1 MGRTSGWPQTHGR
14 NFRLA
19 LCSWEELPACPRL
32 MGGTSGWLQALGGK
46 RREMQGGLP
55 LCFQHVQ
62 GVHGQKPA
70 PHSHRVCSGGCGLQS
85 GRGGR
90 RDTVPGRAL
99 GWVGDGDS
107 FLVAQSCPA
116 GPGPG
121 DWPPFS
127 PFGGSSA
134 SSDNGAAAVALRAA
148 FLLFLGVEN
157 GEDRFVENGF
167 ETLLRQGRALQVA
180 LRSDRFG

>member
-1 MGRTSGWPQTHGR
+1 
-14 NFRLA
+14 
-19 LCSWEELPACPRL
+19 
-32 MGGTSGWLQALGGK
+32 MGGTSGWPQAHGRNFLLASGSWEGLPAGPRLVGGTSGWLHALGRK

-70 PHSHRVCSGGCGLQS
+70 PHSHRVCSGGRGLQS
-85 GRGGR
+85 GRGGGQ
-90 RDTVPGRAL
+90 DTVPGGL
-99 GWVGDGDS
+99 SGWGHGVPFWSRSPVRRDR
-107 FLVAQSCPA
+107 
-116 GPGPG
+116 GPR
-121 DWPPFS
+121 DWLPFS
-127 PFGGSSA
+127 RFGGSSGA
-134 SSDNGAAAVALRAA
+134 SDNGAAAVALRAA

-180 LRSDRFG
+180 LCSDRFG